1 MAQIDEAMMME
12 LFTDEQ
18 KQKLADRLYNKLER
32 SIDGMSDANIIDAL
46 NLDSFMTEM
55 VSEALWDS
63 NLAGD
68 MSKQINNFVLKT
80 LKERLERE

>member
-18 KQKLADRLYNKLER
+18 KQKLADKLYNKLER